1 MHNEINL
8 SSALIALDNYR
19 RGYKV
24 EHGTITV
31 GDIEGLIDNIDFI
44 IACVKK
50 QKAIP
55 TNDKKYYKMFGKM
68 EWIKCCRTCDS
79 IVDISNGQFCSKCG
93 QKFC

>member
-1 MHNEINL
+1 MRNEENIC
-8 SSALIALDNYR
+8 SALTANYR

-31 GDIEGLIDNIDFI
+31 GDIENLIDNIDLI
-44 IACVKK
+44 IDCVRK

-55 TNDKKYYKMFGKM
+55 TIDEKYFIMFKKT
-68 EWIKCCRTCDS
+68 EIIKSCRTCNS
-79 IVDISNGQFCSKCG
+79 IVDVSKGQFCSKCG